1 MTIFERRNGGF
12 QGRAEQLRLH
22 NRFSYKTQQT
32 TMSRNQCFRPVRIR
46 SQPHTR
52 CADCLVRPSSLFACA
67 PESTLDHMQE
77 YRETQLEV
85 AAGQTL
91 IYEGERP
98 QFAYTLYSG
107 WVTLFQTLHS
117 GKRQILRFGLP
128 GDFIGLQVNGSG
140 VVAYAVEALTDAV
153 FCAFR
158 YPVVGRML
166 DNEAFIGKRLLAMQI
181 RDSNL
186 CQHHLMGAGRKSA
199 EEKIAFLLLELYHR
213 ARLQLPA
220 SAVNDDGSIVF
231 PLTQEDIADAVG
243 LSKIHVNRVLRDLVK
258 RGYILC
264 EHKRLRI
271 VSEDRLA
278 RLAEF
283 EVSMITTPELR

>member
-1 MTIFERRNGGF
+1 
-12 QGRAEQLRLH
+12 
-22 NRFSYKTQQT
+22 
-32 TMSRNQCFRPVRIR
+32 MSRNQLFRPVRIR
-46 SQPHTR
+46 RQPHTR
-52 CADCLVRPSSLFACA
+52 CTDCQVRPSSLFACA
-67 PESTLDHMQE
+67 AVADLPRLER

-98 QFAYTLYSG
+98 QFAYTLFSG
-107 WVTLFQTLHS
+107 WVALFQTLQS

-128 GDFIGLQVNGSG
+128 GDFIGLQVSGAG

-158 YPVVGRML
+158 YPMVGKML
-166 DNEAFIGKRLLAMQI
+166 DSEAVIGKRLLAMQI

-213 ARLQLPA
+213 ARLQVPNA
-220 SAVNDDGSIVF
+220 ECRDGNSIAF

-264 EHKRLRI
+264 DHRCLTILR
-271 VSEDRLA
+271 EAELA
-278 RLAEF
+278 EIAEF
-283 EVSMITTPELR
+283 EISMITTPALA

>member
-1 MTIFERRNGGF
+1 
-12 QGRAEQLRLH
+12 
-22 NRFSYKTQQT
+22 
-32 TMSRNQCFRPVRIR
+32 MSRNQLFRPVRIR
-46 SQPHTR
+46 PQPHAS
-52 CADCLVRPSSLFACA
+52 CASCEIRPSSLFACVA
-67 PESTLDHMQE
+67 ADHLPVMQA

-85 AAGQTL
+85 SAGQTL

-107 WVTLFQTLHS
+107 WVALFQTLHS

-128 GDFIGLQVNGSG
+128 GDFIGLQVSGSG

-153 FCAFR
+153 FCAFK
-158 YPVVGRML
+158 YPEIGRML
-166 DNEAFIGKRLLAMQI
+166 AAEAVIGKRLLAMQI
-181 RDSNL
+181 RDANL

-213 ARLQLPA
+213 ARLQVPQA
-220 SAVNDDGSIVF
+220 ECRNDNSIAF

-264 EHKRLRI
+264 DHKCLTILRE
-271 VSEDRLA
+271 VELA
-278 RLAEF
+278 EIAEF
-283 EVSMITTPELR
+283 EVSMITTPPLE